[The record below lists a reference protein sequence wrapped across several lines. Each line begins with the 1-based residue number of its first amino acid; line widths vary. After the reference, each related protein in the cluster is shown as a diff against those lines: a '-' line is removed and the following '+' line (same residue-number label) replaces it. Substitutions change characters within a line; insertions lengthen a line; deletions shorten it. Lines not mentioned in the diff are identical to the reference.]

1 MSRRG
6 GVLLEVMLALALFVA
21 AGSLVLSI
29 FADGSRAVARA
40 ESLGHAVDAARS
52 ILAEVEAGIRS
63 VGDLRG
69 SIDDLPPPW
78 TELRIEASSQRSD
91 LPGLVEVE
99 VRVFDRERADSPRF
113 TLRQLLPVATRRGE
127 GEGDG
132 AAEGAS
138 GSDASA
144 GAAEAAGSRP

>member
-6 GVLLEVMLALALFVA
+6 GVLLEVMLALALFVT

-52 ILAEVEAGIRS
+52 VLAEVEAGIRS
-63 VGDLRG
+63 AGDLRG
-69 SIDDLPPPW
+69 PIEDLPPPW
-78 TELRIEASSQRSD
+78 TELRVEASSQRSD
-91 LPGLVEVE
+91 FPGLVEVE

-113 TLRQLLPVATRRGE
+113 TLRQLLPVAAQR

-132 AAEGAS
+132 SAESGGPADPLPAAEV
-138 GSDASA
+138 
-144 GAAEAAGSRP
+144 RR